1 MKKIIFPLL
10 LFFIGSI
17 PLVLAQPGTYDSNF
31 SSGGGTNL
39 QVYATQLQSDGK
51 IIVAGAFNQ
60 YNGLPFSKIARLLP
74 DGSPDTS
81 FQTGQG
87 PNQTIYSS
95 CLQPDGKI
103 IIGGEFTE
111 YSGVTRNFLARLHPD
126 GSLDQSFLATGTG
139 PDDRVATITLQPDGK
154 MLIGG
159 YFSFINGIPHSYFSR
174 LNSDGTADTSFHIG
188 AGANNWVYACVLQP
202 DGKILVAGDFT
213 SFDGSPASRIVRLN
227 QNGSVDNS
235 FNAGQGANQGIRGI
249 ALQADGKIVAGGNFT
264 IFDGQ
269 SNNYLVR
276 INSDGTLDTSFNL
289 NIGFNNAVYTLL
301 LQPDGKI
308 IAGGVY
314 TNFNGIGRNRL
325 VRLQSNGTLDAL
337 FDPGNGAN
345 SWIICSALQTD
356 GKIIIG
362 GNFNA
367 YDGISQIGVARIN
380 GSCTTLAATDS
391 INACGP
397 YTWMDGITYPSSNN
411 TATHLLNGAGINGC
425 DSLIS
430 LNLNIQSLDLS
441 VTQSGDTLTA
451 NAQNAQ
457 VQWLD
462 CNNGFTVINGATA
475 AQFQPGI
482 AGNYAAL
489 ISQNN
494 CSDTTQCFT
503 VVPTG
508 KNNALN
514 GFSMDISPNPI
525 QQEATILIPHQWQN
539 AVLNLVNSFGQTVW
553 QTTTLH
559 GPSIQLSTVG
569 LAPGLYYL
577 LLKKDDSL
585 LGVKKVAIEK

>member
-1 MKKIIFPLL
+1 MKKIILPLL
-10 LFFIGSI
+10 LFLIGI
-17 PLVLAQPGTYDSNF
+17 LPVVLAQPGSYDSDF

-39 QVYATQLQSDGK
+39 QVYSTQWQSDGK
-51 IIVAGAFNQ
+51 IIVTGAFNQ
-60 YNGLPFSKIARLLP
+60 YNGVPFSKIARLLP
-74 DGSPDTS
+74 DGNPDTS

-159 YFSFINGIPHSYFSR
+159 YFSSINGMPYSYFSR
-174 LNSDGTADTSFHIG
+174 LNSDGTADTSFHVG
-188 AGANNWVYACVLQP
+188 AGANNWVYASALQP

-213 SFDGSPASRIVRLN
+213 AFDASPANRIVRLN
-227 QNGSVDNS
+227 QDGSVDNS
-235 FNAGQGANQGIRGI
+235 FNAGQGADQGIRGI

-264 IFDGQ
+264 LFDGQ
-269 SNNYLVR
+269 NHNYMVR
-276 INSDGTLDTSFNL
+276 LNSDGTLDSSFNL
-289 NIGFNNAVYTLL
+289 NGGFNNAVYTLL

-308 IAGGVY
+308 IVGGVY
-314 TNFNGIGRNRL
+314 NNFNGINRNRL
-325 VRLQSNGTLDAL
+325 ARLQSDGTLDVQ

-345 SWIICSALQTD
+345 SWIICMALQSD

-367 YDGISQIGVARIN
+367 YDGISQIGVARII
-380 GSCTTLAATDS
+380 GRCTTAAATDS

-397 YTWMDGITYPSSNN
+397 FTWIDGNTYTSSN
-411 TATHLLNGAGINGC
+411 TSATYLLNAAGIDGC
-425 DSLIS
+425 DSLVT

-441 VTQSGDTLTA
+441 VTQNGDTLTA

-462 CNNGFTVINGATA
+462 CNNGFSVINGATA
-475 AQFQPGI
+475 AQYYPGI

-494 CSDTTQCFT
+494 CTDTTQCFT

-508 KNNALN
+508 KSNSPTDFSLN
-514 GFSMDISPNPI
+514 ISPNPI
-525 QQEATILIPHQWQN
+525 QQQATLWIPNQWQK
-539 AVLNLVNSFGQTVW
+539 AIMVMTNSYGQTVYE
-553 QTTTLH
+553 LSGLS
-559 GPSIQLSTVG
+559 GPSTV
-569 LAPGLYYL
+569 LTFSDLEPGMYYVL
-577 LLKKDDSL
+577 IKNDLGI
-585 LGVKKVAIEK
+585 LGVKKVVVEK

>member
-1 MKKIIFPLL
+1 MKKIILPLL
-10 LFFIGSI
+10 LFLIGTL
-17 PLVLAQPGTYDSNF
+17 PVVLAQPGSYDSDF
-31 SSGGGTNL
+31 LSGGGTNL
-39 QVYATQLQSDGK
+39 QVYSTQLQSDGK
-51 IIVAGAFNQ
+51 IIVTGAFNQ
-60 YNGLPFSKIARLLP
+60 YNGVPFSKIARLLP
-74 DGSPDTS
+74 DGNPDTS
-81 FQTGQG
+81 FQPGQG
-87 PNQTIYSS
+87 PNQIIYSS

-111 YSGVTRNFLARLHPD
+111 YSGITRNFLARLHPD

-159 YFSFINGIPHSYFSR
+159 YFSSINGMPYSYFSR

-188 AGANNWVYACVLQP
+188 AGANNWVYASALQP

-213 SFDGSPASRIVRLN
+213 AFDASPANRIVRLN
-227 QNGSVDNS
+227 QDGSVDNT
-235 FNAGQGANQGIRGI
+235 FNAGQGADQGIRGI

-264 IFDGQ
+264 LFDGQ
-269 SNNYLVR
+269 NHNYMVR
-276 INSDGTLDTSFNL
+276 LNSDGTLDASFNL
-289 NIGFNNAVYTLL
+289 NGGFNNAVYTLL

-314 TNFNGIGRNRL
+314 TNFNGINRNRL
-325 VRLQSNGTLDAL
+325 VRLQSNGTLDVQ

-345 SWIICSALQTD
+345 SWIICMALQSD

-367 YDGISQIGVARIN
+367 YDGISQIGVARII
-380 GSCTTLAATDS
+380 GRCTTAAATDS

-397 YTWMDGITYPSSNN
+397 FTWIDGNTYTSSNN
-411 TATHLLNGAGINGC
+411 SATYLLTSAGINGC
-425 DSLIS
+425 DSLVT

-441 VTQSGDTLTA
+441 VTQNGDTLTA

-462 CNNGFTVINGATA
+462 CNNGFSVINGATA
-475 AQFQPGI
+475 AQYQPGI

-489 ISQNN
+489 VSQNN
-494 CSDTTQCFT
+494 CTDTTQCFT

-508 KNNALN
+508 KSDTVID
-514 GFSMDISPNPI
+514 FSMRLFPNPI
-525 QQEATILIPHQWQN
+525 RDEATIFLSGNWQATALEMTNSLGQKVLHIP
-539 AVLNLVNSFGQTVW
+539 VLS
-553 QTTTLH
+553 
-559 GPSIQLSTVG
+559 GPSYSLHRNEMP
-569 LAPGLYYL
+569 AGLYYL
-577 LLKKDDSL
+577 FLKK
-585 LGVKKVAIEK
+585 GGEMVAVKKVIIED